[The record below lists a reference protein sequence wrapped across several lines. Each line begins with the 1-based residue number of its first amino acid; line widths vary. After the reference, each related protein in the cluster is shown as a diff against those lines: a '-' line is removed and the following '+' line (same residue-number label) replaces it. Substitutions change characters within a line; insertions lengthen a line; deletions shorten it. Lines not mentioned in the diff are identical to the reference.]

1 MQRIIIF
8 FLISLTLQSCSFN
21 NSAIPAKK
29 DKALISF
36 VNPFIGTGGHGHTYP
51 GVSMPFGMMQLSP
64 DTRLE
69 GWDGCSGY
77 HFSDEYIYGF
87 SHTHLSGTGISDYG
101 DILLMPTDEMLFNNG
116 ADGEKGYRA
125 HFSHVNETASPG
137 YYKVWLDSTN
147 ILVEL
152 TTTLR
157 AGMHKYT
164 YPSSKN
170 QFLILDLEHR
180 DQFLDMKV
188 SEISKYEIK
197 GYRYSKAWAEEQRVY
212 FYIKF
217 SHPMEIPTHFHRT
230 PDRRTRMAGYQFINP
245 NNDPVYV
252 SIGISAVDESGAKK
266 NLEEEIGN
274 KTFDQLKQEAEA
286 TWERQLEKIVVE
298 STNEDY
304 KINFYT
310 SLYHSML
317 APNLYQDVD
326 GRYRG
331 MDMKIHQTNDFEYY
345 TVFSLWDT
353 YRAAHPLYTIIEQ
366 ERTND
371 FINTFLAKYDE
382 GGIMPIWD
390 LSANYTGCMIGYH
403 AVSVIADAYL
413 KNIRGYDT
421 EKAFQAMKFS
431 AMQDKLGLKSYKE
444 FGFISVEEESES
456 VSKTLEYAYDDWT
469 IAQMALAMR
478 KTQDYNYFIKR
489 AQNYKNVFDPETKFM
504 RGRFRNTWFA
514 PFDPYEVNFNYT
526 EANAWQ
532 YSFYVPQDINGFI
545 KLLGGKKSLEYKL
558 DDLFSATKKTSGRSQ
573 ADISGLIGQYAHGNE
588 PSHHMAYLYNFV
600 NKPNKTQEIVHQILT
615 ELYHNKPDGISGN
628 EDCGQMSA
636 WYVFSALGFYPVT
649 PGINEYI
656 IGTPLFDKATF
667 NLENGNQFTIIAENL
682 SEENIYITS
691 AILNG
696 KPLTRSFLFHE
707 EIMKGGTLIFK
718 MTNSTSEWAT
728 SDENLPKTEI
738 LDSPI
743 TAIPFIAEGDVTY
756 KNNTRVVLKVASKE
770 AAIFYSLNDS
780 EFKKYKDPFI
790 ISKETLL
797 KTYAEIKGIKSS
809 LLATRFYK
817 LDPNISITL
826 KTEYANQYNAG
837 GNNAL
842 IDGVRGSLD
851 FRTGAWQGY
860 QDTDVIA
867 IVDLGSVK
875 AINTVRINFLQDQ
888 RSWIFYPTQ
897 IECYVAP
904 GKNFYKNQP
913 WQYIE
918 SELSSDNIEIKT
930 IEFNM
935 NGYGARYIKIVAKNL
950 GDLPNWH
957 LGSPINGK
965 AWIFV
970 DEIEIK

>member
-1 MQRIIIF
+1 MQRIIFF

-125 HFSHVNETASPG
+125 HFLHVNETAATG
-137 YYKVWLDSTN
+137 YSKVWLDSTN

-164 YPSSKN
+164 YPSSEN

-353 YRAAHPLYTIIEQ
+353 YRAAHPLYTI
-366 ERTND
+366 
-371 FINTFLAKYDE
+371 L
-382 GGIMPIWD
+382 
-390 LSANYTGCMIGYH
+390 
-403 AVSVIADAYL
+403 
-413 KNIRGYDT
+413 
-421 EKAFQAMKFS
+421 
-431 AMQDKLGLKSYKE
+431 
-444 FGFISVEEESES
+444 
-456 VSKTLEYAYDDWT
+456 
-469 IAQMALAMR
+469 
-478 KTQDYNYFIKR
+478 
-489 AQNYKNVFDPETKFM
+489 
-504 RGRFRNTWFA
+504 
-514 PFDPYEVNFNYT
+514 
-526 EANAWQ
+526 
-532 YSFYVPQDINGFI
+532 
-545 KLLGGKKSLEYKL
+545 
-558 DDLFSATKKTSGRSQ
+558 
-573 ADISGLIGQYAHGNE
+573 
-588 PSHHMAYLYNFV
+588 
-600 NKPNKTQEIVHQILT
+600 
-615 ELYHNKPDGISGN
+615 
-628 EDCGQMSA
+628 
-636 WYVFSALGFYPVT
+636 
-649 PGINEYI
+649 
-656 IGTPLFDKATF
+656 
-667 NLENGNQFTIIAENL
+667 
-682 SEENIYITS
+682 
-691 AILNG
+691 
-696 KPLTRSFLFHE
+696 
-707 EIMKGGTLIFK
+707 
-718 MTNSTSEWAT
+718 
-728 SDENLPKTEI
+728 
-738 LDSPI
+738 
-743 TAIPFIAEGDVTY
+743 
-756 KNNTRVVLKVASKE
+756 
-770 AAIFYSLNDS
+770 
-780 EFKKYKDPFI
+780 
-790 ISKETLL
+790 
-797 KTYAEIKGIKSS
+797 
-809 LLATRFYK
+809 
-817 LDPNISITL
+817 
-826 KTEYANQYNAG
+826 
-837 GNNAL
+837 
-842 IDGVRGSLD
+842 
-851 FRTGAWQGY
+851 
-860 QDTDVIA
+860 
-867 IVDLGSVK
+867 
-875 AINTVRINFLQDQ
+875 
-888 RSWIFYPTQ
+888 
-897 IECYVAP
+897 
-904 GKNFYKNQP
+904 
-913 WQYIE
+913 
-918 SELSSDNIEIKT
+918 
-930 IEFNM
+930 
-935 NGYGARYIKIVAKNL
+935 
-950 GDLPNWH
+950 
-957 LGSPINGK
+957 
-965 AWIFV
+965 
-970 DEIEIK
+970 